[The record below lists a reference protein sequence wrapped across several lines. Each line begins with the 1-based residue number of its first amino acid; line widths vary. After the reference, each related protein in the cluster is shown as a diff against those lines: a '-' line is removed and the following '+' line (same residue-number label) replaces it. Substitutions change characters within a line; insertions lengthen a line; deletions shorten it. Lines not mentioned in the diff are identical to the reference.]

1 MLYPSPNDHSSPPRL
16 KLGQQSDY
24 QRIHCLIF
32 ISSTFGES
40 PPPAPRACFGR
51 DELIEKI
58 VGLAENLTPTALI
71 GAGGIGKTSIALTV
85 LHHDRI
91 KQRFGNNRRFIRC
104 DQFTTSCVHFLSRI
118 SKVTGAGIENPEDLA
133 SLRPFLSSKEV
144 FIVLDNAE
152 SILDPQ
158 GMDAREIY
166 AVVEELGQL
175 DNVCLCITSRI
186 STVPPD
192 CEAHDIPTL
201 TIEAARDAFYR
212 IYKNGERS
220 SLADNILDQLGLH
233 PLSITLLATVAHHNK
248 WNTDRLTREWEMR
261 RTSVL
266 QTDHN
271 KSLAVTIELSLA
283 SPLFLELGPDA
294 RALLGVVAFFPQGV
308 NENNLDWLFP
318 TISDRTNIFDKLCM
332 LSLTY
337 RSNGFIIM
345 LAPLRDYLSPN
356 DPKSSSLLR
365 TTKESYFTRMSVVI
379 DPNEPNFEETRWIT
393 SEDTNVEHLLDIFT
407 TIDPNSNSV
416 WDACASFLQHL
427 YWHKKRLTILKPK
440 IEGLP
445 DDHRSKPS
453 CLFDLS
459 RSFYSVGNY
468 AECKRLLT
476 RALELQRERGD
487 VPMVAQILGRLSDT
501 NRLMGLPEEG
511 IQQVKEALETRER
524 LGDVVGQAAHS
535 IDLARLLHSNKQ
547 LDAAEEAGSR
557 AIDLLPE
564 EGEQHLVCESHR
576 ILGGIY
582 QSKGE
587 TEKAIQHFEAALRI
601 ASSFNWHDELF
612 WVHYKLAWLFLEEG
626 RFEGAQ
632 THIERAKSRT
642 VDSAHNLGLAMEL
655 QAWVWYKQHKIEE
668 ARAEAMRAA
677 DVYEK
682 LGAAKDMEDCRTL
695 LRKIENSQTGS
706 GQSAPNCELL

>member
-24 QRIHCLIF
+24 QRIPCLIF

-118 SKVTGAGIENPEDLA
+118 SKATGAGIENPEDLA

-212 IYKNGERS
+212 IYKSGERS
-220 SLADNILDQLGLH
+220 GLADNILDQLGLH

-248 WNTDRLTREWEMR
+248 WNTDRLTREWEIR

-266 QTDHN
+266 
-271 KSLAVTIELSLA
+271 
-283 SPLFLELGPDA
+283 
-294 RALLGVVAFFPQGV
+294 
-308 NENNLDWLFP
+308 
-318 TISDRTNIFDKLCM
+318 
-332 LSLTY
+332 
-337 RSNGFIIM
+337 
-345 LAPLRDYLSPN
+345 
-356 DPKSSSLLR
+356 
-365 TTKESYFTRMSVVI
+365 
-379 DPNEPNFEETRWIT
+379 
-393 SEDTNVEHLLDIFT
+393 
-407 TIDPNSNSV
+407 
-416 WDACASFLQHL
+416 
-427 YWHKKRLTILKPK
+427 
-440 IEGLP
+440 
-445 DDHRSKPS
+445 
-453 CLFDLS
+453 
-459 RSFYSVGNY
+459 
-468 AECKRLLT
+468 
-476 RALELQRERGD
+476 
-487 VPMVAQILGRLSDT
+487 
-501 NRLMGLPEEG
+501 
-511 IQQVKEALETRER
+511 
-524 LGDVVGQAAHS
+524 
-535 IDLARLLHSNKQ
+535 
-547 LDAAEEAGSR
+547 
-557 AIDLLPE
+557 
-564 EGEQHLVCESHR
+564 
-576 ILGGIY
+576 
-582 QSKGE
+582 
-587 TEKAIQHFEAALRI
+587 
-601 ASSFNWHDELF
+601 
-612 WVHYKLAWLFLEEG
+612 
-626 RFEGAQ
+626 
-632 THIERAKSRT
+632 
-642 VDSAHNLGLAMEL
+642 
-655 QAWVWYKQHKIEE
+655 
-668 ARAEAMRAA
+668 
-677 DVYEK
+677 
-682 LGAAKDMEDCRTL
+682 
-695 LRKIENSQTGS
+695 
-706 GQSAPNCELL
+706 